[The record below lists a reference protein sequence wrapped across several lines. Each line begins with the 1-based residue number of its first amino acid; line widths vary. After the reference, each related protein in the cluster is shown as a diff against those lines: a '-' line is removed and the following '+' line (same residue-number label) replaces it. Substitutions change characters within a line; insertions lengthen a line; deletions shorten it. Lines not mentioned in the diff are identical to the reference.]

1 MRIKFFMAAIF
12 AFTLVP
18 FWNAGDIAAE
28 FDGLGVDVHDC
39 VVRFSDEVEVP
50 ALATGRVAEVFA
62 RDNQDV
68 EAGARIV
75 RLDDSSLLIRRRSY
89 QLRLELAKSEAADE
103 IELQYAKTA
112 RDEAQAELDSNRAVN
127 NEFGG
132 AVATTQLRRLK
143 LSVTR
148 GELELARAEKRRAEA
163 ETAVDLAEAELSVID
178 DQLRKLQVES
188 PLAGVLLEV
197 NKSVGEWVETG
208 ETLATVARIDRL
220 HIHAILDSK
229 TLSPQHCAGL
239 PVNVHWA
246 DQATGEAHSLRGKV
260 LSVDPQI
267 MPGGRYRLHAEV
279 TNQSIA
285 STQSSTQTK
294 SWKLYPGADVRM
306 KVHVPAAVANLNR
319 LLK

>member
-1 MRIKFFMAAIF
+1 MRIRFFMPAIF
-12 AFTLVP
+12 VFTLAP
-18 FWNAGDIAAE
+18 LWNASDIAAE

-39 VVRFSDEVEVP
+39 VVRFAEEVEVP
-50 ALATGRVAEVFA
+50 ALATGRVAELFA

-103 IELQYAKTA
+103 IELKYAKTA
-112 RDEAQAELDSNRAVN
+112 RDEAQAELDSSRAVH
-127 NEFGG
+127 NEFSG
-132 AVATTQLRRLK
+132 AVAITQLRRLK

-148 GELELARAEKRRAEA
+148 GELEVARAEKRRDEA

-178 DQLRKLQVES
+178 DQLRKLHVES

-229 TLSPQHCAGL
+229 TLSPQLCAGL
-239 PVNVHWA
+239 PVNVHWN

-260 LSVDPQI
+260 LSIDPQV

-279 TNQSIA
+279 VNELVSGQSD
-285 STQSSTQTK
+285 SEQT
-294 SWKLYPGADVRM
+294 SWKLSPGADVRM
-306 KVHVPAAVANLNR
+306 KVHVPAAVANRNR